1 LNQNRGNNRRRGRG
15 GNRQQGGQANRI
27 DSRARGNA
35 PQLLEKYK
43 KLAHDAQMNG
53 DRVQAEYYLQ
63 FADHYF
69 RVVADSRTQKDESRP
84 RRDNERE
91 HDNSPDEEE
100 DDRSA
105 RQERREPRARD
116 RAGDEGEPGIEGEAA
131 HQGGDAP
138 PRRTRAKANGRGKA
152 ANEDRGFDASI
163 LPPSIGSDDDGDAGK
178 SDAGGSGEDA
188 EQTEK
193 PTPRRRAA
201 RRVRSDDDDGAL
213 EAVG

>member
-1 LNQNRGNNRRRGRG
+1 MNQNRGNNRRRGRG

-69 RVVADSRTQKDESRP
+69 RVVADSRAQKDEQRG

-91 HDNSPDEEE
+91 QDNSPDDDEE
-100 DDRSA
+100 DDRFS
-105 RQERREPRARD
+105 RQDRREPRSRDKASRARLPI
-116 RAGDEGEPGIEGEAA
+116 RATIR
-131 HQGGDAP
+131 
-138 PRRTRAKANGRGKA
+138 PRRVAPAPSPMAGASLATKNAV
-152 ANEDRGFDASI
+152 SI
-163 LPPSIGSDDDGDAGK
+163 LRSFRRPSAMTMTRMPANPQRMRSRARKRSLPAAVPAGCVPTTM
-178 SDAGGSGEDA
+178 
-188 EQTEK
+188 TERLK
-193 PTPRRRAA
+193 P
-201 RRVRSDDDDGAL
+201 
-213 EAVG
+213 

>member
-1 LNQNRGNNRRRGRG
+1 MNQNRGNNRRRGRG

-69 RVVADSRTQKDESRP
+69 RVVADSRTQKDDQRG
-84 RRDNERE
+84 RRDNDRE
-91 HDNSPDEEE
+91 QDNSPDDDDE
-100 DDRSA
+100 DDRSFH
-105 RQERREPRARD
+105 QERREPRARD
-116 RAGDEGEPGIEGEAA
+116 KASDEGDSGVEGEAA
-131 HQGGDAP
+131 RQADVSSP
-138 PRRTRAKANGRGKA
+138 PRRTRAKPNGRSKA
-152 ANEDRGFDASI
+152 RDEEHSFDPSI
-163 LPPSIGSDDDGDAGK
+163 LPPAIGNDDNGRQESGD
-178 SDAGGSGEDA
+178 DADQA
-188 EQTEK
+188 EEK
-193 PTPRRRAA
+193 APPRRRS
-201 RRVRSDDDDGAL
+201 RRVRSDDDDGAI